1 MSTERMTFDK
11 ARFARAWSAM
21 VAALREDH
29 AMMRHYDEK
38 YPTHLRG
45 RPSLPRD
52 LVTRIGLQVLGAYR
66 LMRFCVE
73 ARIPLA
79 PRVISRLIRHAYG
92 SDIHWETTLDPGVVL
107 VHGMGLALSRGARV
121 HRGTILFH
129 NVTLGMGID
138 PETREVGAPVVEPHV
153 HIGPGCSVVGPVRI
167 GARSKISANCFVR
180 ASVPP
185 DSLVEA
191 PRPAVAPRSLRPP
204 AAPLEVPAGRR

>member
-1 MSTERMTFDK
+1 MTFDM
-11 ARFARAWSAM
+11 ARFASAWNAM
-21 VAALREDH
+21 AAAIREDH
-29 AMMRHYDEK
+29 AMMRHYDDK
-38 YPTHLRG
+38 YPTHQRG
-45 RPSLPRD
+45 PGSLPRD

-66 LMRFCVE
+66 LMRFCVD
-73 ARIPLA
+73 ARVPLA

-92 SDIHWETTLDPGVVL
+92 SDIHWEATLDPGVVL
-107 VHGMGLALSRGARV
+107 VHGMGLALSRGAHV

-153 HIGPGCSVVGPVRI
+153 HIGPGSSVVGPVRI

-191 PRPAVAPRSLRPP
+191 PRPAVGPRSVRPP
-204 AAPLEVPAGRR
+204 RAAAASEGRGGE